1 MHKHLV
7 LSVSPLPN
15 RRLFVVFTDSSK
27 RVYDVNGVMDELPV
41 FKVFLVD
48 NDLFNK
54 VAPVAKGAGIVW
66 NDDLDLSSDELYVNG
81 EEVLS

>member
-1 MHKHLV
+1 
-7 LSVSPLPN
+7 
-15 RRLFVVFTDSSK
+15 
-27 RVYDVNGVMDELPV
+27 MDELPV